1 MKVSNFEEIV
11 EDVVDNLYLII
22 HNVPTLHIE

>member
-11 EDVVDNLYLII
+11 EDVVDNLHLII